1 MKRYAVAGDTAAWP
15 STRGLSPLP
24 WAIRGSPLRTPHIFK
39 RHKVGASKDTPL
51 RQAFR
56 PHRRSPLR
64 QAFRPHSRSPLR
76 TPHIFKRHK
85 VGASKDTPLR
95 QAFGA
100 IRQSPLRCYP
110 RADLKAGPYVYPGVR
125 PYAPAGLRRGKN
137 ITLRIA
143 PRSSN
148 IARLIAAVTRLAG
161 KQPGEK
167 GDYSV
172 YTQ

>member
-24 WAIRGSPLRTPHIFK
+24 WAIR
-39 RHKVGASKDTPL
+39 
-51 RQAFR
+51 
-56 PHRRSPLR
+56 
-64 QAFRPHSRSPLR
+64 RSPLR

-100 IRQSPLRCYP
+100 TRRSPLRCYP

>member
-15 STRGLSPLP
+15 STRGLSPL
-24 WAIRGSPLRTPHIFK
+24 STQPLPPAGARATP
-39 RHKVGASKDTPL
+39 R
-51 RQAFR
+51 
-56 PHRRSPLR
+56 
-64 QAFRPHSRSPLR
+64 RSPLR